1 MEADKYSIRRVSPAL
16 AWGVS
21 VAVEL
26 LAAGLRLL
34 IVGVL
39 YAARRRKVVGTIALS
54 GRSWWSLEVAE
65 SVGESSWMS
74 FGDIESFGGKGSVVL

>member
-1 MEADKYSIRRVSPAL
+1 M
-16 AWGVS
+16 
-21 VAVEL
+21 

-65 SVGESSWMS
+65 LVGESSWMS
-74 FGDIESFGGKGSVVL
+74 FGGLSDDINARKFELDELRGYRDVRWKD